1 MNISLAWLNQ
11 YLQPTGVSA
20 DDAQRALIEAGFPIE
35 SRETLVNGDVKLDVE
50 ITSNRGDCLSHI
62 GLAREVAAK
71 TGRALVLP
79 VFDPPPTTGG
89 LIADALILENPLHD
103 VCPLFTARVIQGLK
117 VGPSPDWLVKALEA
131 VGQRSINN
139 VVDVTN
145 FITFDFG
152 NPCHVF
158 DLKKLAGATLKVR
171 WAKDNEPLI
180 TLDGKKR
187 VLRSD
192 ELVVADAERAQS
204 LAGVIGGQESEVD
217 ASTTDVVFEMATWDP
232 VTVRRAARR
241 LQVRTDAGHRFER
254 IVDARTIEFAARRAV
269 AMIVKVAGGK
279 LCEGVLSQGQPPA
292 DATDIRL
299 RPARVQAIMGT
310 PVEMQEIA
318 KHLRAVGV
326 EVEPI
331 GRTTDAIRCIV
342 PAHRPDLTREID
354 LIEEIARLRGL
365 ESIPT
370 GEMLPVRVSPPQP
383 SEVAMREVG
392 AILIGQGF
400 FETVTFSFVGR
411 KHAQM
416 FKVAEI
422 DLVEVDDERRGEEP
436 VLRPSII
443 PSLLVCRRANQDA
456 GARPDGGVRL
466 FEFAATFGQT
476 LNHETKDAAARNV
489 KPSRPGV
496 SVEHR
501 HLGLL
506 IDVPNAGPGSKVGLA
521 EKQAGVRALRGA
533 IESICRAVAGPVMPL
548 DVVAMEPPSQAFE
561 PAAFAGLKLGSKFIG
576 TLGLVSAATLKELGL
591 EMPVVAAELH
601 LESLLTFYP
610 PRTHLTPLPAFPAI
624 ERDLS
629 LIVGEA
635 VTWAT
640 VAEALSGAHVQRLEA
655 TNFVG
660 TYRGT
665 QVGAGKKSM
674 TLRMRFR
681 DPSRTLRHEEVDPQV
696 ASVVELMKQRVGA
709 EVRTV

>member
-1 MNISLAWLNQ
+1 MNISLAWLNR
-11 YLQPTGVSA
+11 YLQPAAVSA
-20 DDAQRALIEAGFPIE
+20 DEAQRALIEAGFPIE
-35 SRETLVNGDVKLDVE
+35 SRETLADGDTRLDVE
-50 ITSNRGDCLSHI
+50 ITSNRGDCLSHV

-89 LIADALILENPLHD
+89 PIADVLTLDNPLHE
-103 VCPLFTARVIQGLK
+103 VCPLFTARVVRGLK
-117 VGPSPDWLVKALEA
+117 VGPSPDWLVNAIEA

-145 FITFDFG
+145 FITFEFG

-158 DLKKLAGATLKVR
+158 DLKKLAGATLKIR
-171 WAKDNEPLI
+171 WAKDTEPLT

-192 ELVVADAERAQS
+192 ELVVADAARAQS
-204 LAGVIGGQESEVD
+204 LAGVIGGQDSEVD
-217 ASTTDVVFEMATWDP
+217 AGTTDVVFEMATWDP
-232 VTVRRAARR
+232 VTVRRSARR
-241 LQVRTDAGHRFER
+241 LQIRTDAGHRFER

-269 AMIVKVAGGK
+269 ALIVKVAGGK
-279 LCEGVLSQGQPPA
+279 LCDGVLSQGRPPA
-292 DATDIRL
+292 DATDIRV

-318 KHLRAVGV
+318 KYLRAVGV

-331 GRTTDAIRCIV
+331 GRTTDAIRCVV
-342 PAHRPDLTREID
+342 PPHRPDLTREID

-365 ESIPT
+365 EAIPT

-392 AILIGQGF
+392 AILTGQGF
-400 FETVTFSFVGR
+400 FEAVTFSFVGR
-411 KHAQM
+411 KHAPL

-456 GARPDGGVRL
+456 GARPEGGVRL
-466 FEFAATFGQT
+466 FEFAAVFG
-476 LNHETKDAAARNV
+476 ETKDAAARDA
-489 KPSRPGV
+489 KPSKPGIT
-496 SVEHR
+496 VEHR
-501 HLGLL
+501 HLALL
-506 IDVPNAGPGSKVGLA
+506 IDAPTASATLGASSKAGLT

-533 IESICRAVAGPVMPL
+533 IESICRAVAGPAMPL
-548 DVVAMEPPSQAFE
+548 EVVAMEPPCRAFD
-561 PAAFAGLKLGSKFIG
+561 PAAFAGLKLGGKAVG
-576 TLGLVSAATLKELGL
+576 YLGLISAATLKDFGL
-591 EMPVVAAELH
+591 ESPMVAAELH
-601 LESLLTFYP
+601 LESLLSLYP

-629 LIVGEA
+629 LIVGES
-635 VTWAT
+635 VSWAT
-640 VAEALSGAHVQRLEA
+640 VVEALSGAHVQRLEA

-665 QVGAGKKSM
+665 QVGAGKKSL

>member
-11 YLQPTGVSA
+11 YLQPAAVSA

-35 SRETLVNGDVKLDVE
+35 SRETLPNGDTKLDVE
-50 ITSNRGDCLSHI
+50 ITSNRGDCLSHL

-79 VFDPPPTTGG
+79 VFDSPATTGG
-89 LIADALILENPLHD
+89 PVADALVLDNPLHD
-103 VCPLFTARVIQGLK
+103 VCPLFTARVIRGVK
-117 VGPSPDWLVKALEA
+117 IGPSPDWLVQALEA

-145 FITFDFG
+145 FITFEFG

-158 DLKKLAGATLKVR
+158 DLKKLAGATLRVR
-171 WAKDNEPLI
+171 WAKDNEPLT

-192 ELVVADAERAQS
+192 ELVVADASRAQS
-204 LAGVIGGQESEVD
+204 LAGVIGGQDSEVD

-241 LQVRTDAGHRFER
+241 LQIRTDAGHRFER

-269 AMIVKVAGGK
+269 AMIMKVAGGK

-310 PVEMQEIA
+310 AVEMQEIA

-342 PAHRPDLTREID
+342 PPHRPDLTREID

-365 ESIPT
+365 ETIPT

-383 SEVAMREVG
+383 SEVAIREVG
-392 AILIGQGF
+392 AILTGQGF

-411 KHAQM
+411 KHAQL

-422 DLVEVDDERRGEEP
+422 ELVEVDDERRGEEP

-456 GARPDGGVRL
+456 GARPEGGVRL
-466 FEFAATFGQT
+466 FEFAATFG
-476 LNHETKDAAARNV
+476 ETKDDATRNA
-489 KPSRPGV
+489 KPPKPGV

-506 IDVPNAGPGSKVGLA
+506 IDVPNAGSGAKVGLS
-521 EKQAGVRALRGA
+521 EKQTGVRALRGA

-548 DVVAMEPPSQAFE
+548 EVVAMEPPCQAYDS
-561 PAAFAGLKLGSKFIG
+561 AAFAGLKLGSKSIG
-576 TLGLVSAATLKELGL
+576 TLGLISAATLKDFGIET
-591 EMPVVAAELH
+591 PVVAAELH
-601 LESLLTFYP
+601 LESLLSFYP

-629 LIVGEA
+629 LIVGES

-665 QVGAGKKSM
+665 QVGVGKKSL

-681 DPSRTLRHEEVDPQV
+681 DPARTLRHEEVDPQV